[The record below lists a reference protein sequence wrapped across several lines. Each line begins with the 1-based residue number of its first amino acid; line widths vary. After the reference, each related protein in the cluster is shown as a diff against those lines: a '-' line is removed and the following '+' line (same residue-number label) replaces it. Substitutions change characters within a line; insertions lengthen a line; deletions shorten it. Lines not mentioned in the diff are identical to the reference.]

1 MDAMEVLKEKLPGFA
16 GYADLAA
23 RRLTDEEVRAY
34 LGERLAAL
42 AMRLAPPGPTAER
55 LDALIQRTEF
65 TNQRAQPFFD
75 SDALDRA
82 RLQAVG
88 AADLATVELADR
100 SDSVF
105 NLEMLSKYL
114 DETQAVLDARD
125 RAMESSKE

>member
-42 AMRLAPPGPTAER
+42 ATRLVPPGPTAER

-75 SDALDRA
+75 SDALDTA
-82 RLQAVG
+82 RLLAVG

-100 SDSVF
+100 SDSVI

-125 RAMESSKE
+125 RAMESSKD